1 MQPALSAVADLPRV
15 IISDAQLIELRNGR
29 PIKMP
34 PSATVADEWAAVLPN
49 GQLAAILRAKHFDEL
64 WPVHNLG

>member
-1 MQPALSAVADLPRV
+1 
-15 IISDAQLIELRNGR
+15 
-29 PIKMP
+29 MP